1 MLTKVMTKAIA
12 VKIEELKTESDVEQK
27 LVYPLLITPRPY
39 GLGIDSPNIRTKP
52 NIKSFEIEKRQ
63 NKKRY
68 YPDYVV
74 VISGF
79 PLLVIE
85 VKRPSEDLEEAYREA
100 RLYSSEINSFFPHK
114 INPTT
119 RLICTNGTNL
129 IAGFTDA
136 EPKYKLSLNELDP
149 INSTFFDFVDDFK
162 FEKLQELANQ
172 LHLEFRADQYYQ
184 PVKMLGGQAVRN
196 EEVGTNSFGN
206 IIALDYQH
214 LFNPTTTEERA
225 YIVQEAYITS
235 KSRERYLQ
243 PIDRIVR
250 AAIPPSEIDSEI
262 VYSDEPKA
270 IIKKLQNKN
279 TNDLEHK
286 ILLLIGG
293 VVSGKSTFV
302 DYLRY
307 EALPQEIIKVTTWI
321 RVDMNEAPLELSMI
335 YDWICDQMISE
346 FRKNHSEIDFDEL
359 DNLMKLYSV
368 EVNKFQKWA
377 KLLEQNEYNSELYKE
392 IRKLQSDKKQTVQA
406 YLRYLC
412 AERGRLGVLVLDNCD
427 KRIRDEQLLMFQA
440 AQWIQHEFRCL
451 IFLPLRDITYNN
463 HRHEPPLDTALKDL
477 VFRIEPPGFQEV
489 LVARIKL
496 ALKEMQ
502 EKSNQKVLEY
512 QLPNKMRVT
521 FPAEKLAYFLTSIL
535 KSLFEHDKYLRWMI
549 VGLAGRDLRRAMEIF
564 LDFCK
569 SGHITESEITKICQA
584 GGNYPIPFHIVSRVL
599 MRMNRRF
606 YNSDNSYVKNV
617 FYSNPDDPKPFHFSR
632 LAILKW
638 LHSKHKKK
646 GPINQP
652 GYHKVSDLKS
662 DLFLIALN
670 DEAVHRELLYLLK
683 AKCIIAEHL
692 RVDQLD
698 NDDLISLAPA
708 GFVHIDLIHTK
719 DYFSAVS
726 EDTYFSDFEVAKSI
740 SERISDRKRQYS
752 LDFTVANYYSLV
764 DYLQS
769 KIQDDILSPNSFLEC
784 IDWKTLISVE
794 LQDPWLGIEKRIH
807 KDSVL
812 LGTVTN
818 IKDFGVFVRLED
830 NLDGL
835 INKNDLGDLQFN
847 DFRVNNKIEVR
858 VLHVDKIRKR
868 IRLVVENL
876 EGCLTTEDSVLS
888 LPKSSTK
895 NAKKRSKKTR
905 DKLVKSEVTQLEIN
919 LWSQSPIED
928 ELILNQ

>member
-1 MLTKVMTKAIA
+1 MTKAIT

-52 NIKSFEIEKRQ
+52 NIKSFEIKKRQ

-129 IAGFTDA
+129 IAGFADA
-136 EPKYKLSLNELDP
+136 EPKYELSLNELDP

-162 FEKLQELANQ
+162 FEKLQESANQ

-184 PVKMLGGQAVRN
+184 PVKMLGGQVVRN

-250 AAIPPSEIDSEI
+250 AAILPSEIDSEI

-293 VVSGKSTFV
+293 VGSGKSTFV

-335 YDWICDQMISE
+335 YDWICDEMISE

-377 KLLEQNEYNSELYKE
+377 KKLLEQDEYNSELYKE

-427 KRIRDEQLLMFQA
+427 KRIRDEQLLMFQT

-451 IFLPLRDITYNN
+451 IFLPLRDITYDN

-535 KSLFEHDKYLRWMI
+535 KSLFEHDKYLRRMI

-569 SGHITESEITKICQA
+569 SGHITESEIFKICQA
-584 GGNYPIPFHIVSRVL
+584 EGNYRIPFDIVSRVL

-646 GPINQP
+646 GPINQL

-670 DEAVHRELLYLLK
+670 DESVHRELLYLLK

-708 GFVHIDLIHTK
+708 GFVHIDLIRTK

-835 INKNDLGDLQFN
+835 INKNDLGDLQFS
-847 DFRVNNKIEVR
+847 DFRVNNKIKVR
-858 VLHVDKIRKR
+858 VLHVDKVRKR

-876 EGCLTTEDSVLS
+876 GACLITEDSALS
-888 LPKSSTK
+888 LSKSSTK
-895 NAKKRSKKTR
+895 KEKKSSKKTR

-928 ELILNQ
+928 ESILNQ